1 MRSFKGK
8 SARLRTV
15 LLIGIAAL
23 LAAAVIGATVGAKYV
38 KEIRIPCT
46 LIIRAGLADK
56 VAVLEFEP
64 ERQKDGTY
72 LLNDDSE
79 VSKSEFVLMPGVDA
93 ARHPFVRIEKKSDV
107 PSYVYVE
114 VVSMLDK
121 KVSFT
126 LIGDWIKLEGVTGQ
140 NGGEVYAYKDTVAS
154 EREEDIELLLLKDD
168 AVTVSHTYIAA
179 GEAETNL
186 SFYPYMAK
194 AEEGKTAVECFDKNK
209 IGFGDS
215 GKYIPAPQGK
225 VTVDGDG
232 KAVVGDIGYSVY
244 VRAAVVVNWKDDSG
258 NILGR
263 NTEEGTDYTFNS
275 DSGWFKAADG
285 YYYYESAVESGGE
298 TNSLISGF
306 TAIADAPKGYS
317 LSLDVSAEVIQ
328 CAGWT
333 DDDGTPA
340 VTAVWGCTVQNDGT
354 ITK

>member
-1 MRSFKGK
+1 MRAFKGK

-23 LAAAVIGATVGAKYV
+23 LAAAAIGATVGAKYV

-56 VAVLEFEP
+56 VAVLESEP

-79 VSKSEFVLMPGVDA
+79 VSESEFVLMPGVDA
-93 ARHPFVRIEKKSDV
+93 ARHPFVRIEKKSGV

-114 VVSMLDK
+114 VVSMLDE

-126 LIGDWIKLEGVTGQ
+126 LIEDWEKLEGVTGQ

-154 EREEDIELLLLKDD
+154 EGEEDIELFLLEDD
-168 AVTVSHTYIAA
+168 VVTVSHTYIAE

-194 AEEGKTAVECFDKNK
+194 AEEGKTAEECFDKNK
-209 IGFGDS
+209 IGFGDT
-215 GKYIPAPQGK
+215 GKYTPAPQGE
-225 VTVDGDG
+225 VAVRDG

-275 DSGWFKAADG
+275 DSGWFKAGDG
-285 YYYYESAVESGGE
+285 YYYYSNPVESGGE
-298 TNSLISGF
+298 TSALITDFS
-306 TAIADAPKGYS
+306 AITEAPNGCS
-317 LSLDVSAEVIQ
+317 LSVNVSAEIIQ
-328 CAGWT
+328 ESGST
-333 DDDGTPA
+333 DDDDTPT
-340 VTAVWGCTVQNDGT
+340 VTAVWGCTIGSDRV

>member
-1 MRSFKGK
+1 MRAFKGK

-46 LIIRAGLADK
+46 LIIRAGLADT
-56 VAVLEFEP
+56 VSVLEFEP

-79 VSKSEFVLMPGVDA
+79 VSESEFVLMPGVDA
-93 ARHPFVRIEKKSDV
+93 ARHPFVRIEKKSGV

-114 VVSMLDK
+114 VVSMLDE

-126 LIGDWIKLEGVTGQ
+126 LIGDWEKLEGVTGQ
-140 NGGEVYAYKDTVAS
+140 NGGEVYAYKDTIAS

-168 AVTVSHTYIAA
+168 AITVSHTYIAE

-194 AEEGKTAVECFDKNK
+194 AEEGKTAKECFDKNK
-209 IGFGDS
+209 IGFGDT
-215 GKYIPAPQGK
+215 GKYTPAPQGI
-225 VTVDGDG
+225 VTIDKDG
-232 KAVVGDIGYSVY
+232 KATIGDIGYTVY
-244 VRAAVVVNWKDDSG
+244 VRAAVVANWK
-258 NILGR
+258 
-263 NTEEGTDYTFNS
+263 TEDGSIYGKNAEKGTDYTFTMG
-275 DSGWFKAADG
+275 SGWFKAGDG
-285 YYYYESAVESGGE
+285 YYYYSNPVESGGE
-298 TNSLISGF
+298 TSALITDFS
-306 TAIADAPKGYS
+306 AITEAPNGCS
-317 LSLDVSAEVIQ
+317 LSVNVSAEIIQ
-328 CAGWT
+328 ESGST
-333 DDDGTPA
+333 DDDDTPT
-340 VTAVWGCTVQNDGT
+340 VTVVWGCKIGSDRD

>member
-1 MRSFKGK
+1 MKALKGM

-23 LAAAVIGATVGAKYV
+23 LAAAAIGVSVGAKYV
-38 KEIRIPCT
+38 KEIRIPCR
-46 LIIRAGLADK
+46 LIIKANLADK
-56 VAVLEFEP
+56 VAVFEHEP
-64 ERQKDGTY
+64 QRQADGTY
-72 LLNDDSE
+72 QLVSNE
-79 VSKSEFVLMPGVDA
+79 VSQSEYVLMPGVDA
-93 ARHPFVRIEKKSDV
+93 ARDPFVRIEGKSDI
-107 PSYVYVE
+107 PAYVYVE
-114 VVSMLDK
+114 VVSTLDEK
-121 KVSFT
+121 AGFT
-126 LIGDWIKLEGVTGQ
+126 LTDDWEKLDGVTGQ
-140 NGGEVYAYKDTVAS
+140 NGGEIYAYCDTVAS
-154 EREEDIELLLLKDD
+154 DNGQDITIPLLDGSI
-168 AVTVSHTYIAA
+168 VTVSHTYIAA
-179 GEAETNL
+179 DEAETEL
-186 SFYPYMAK
+186 SFYPYMAR
-194 AEEGKTAVECFDKNK
+194 ADEDRTAAECFDKNM
-209 IGFGDS
+209 IGFGDT
-215 GKYIPAPQGK
+215 GKYTPAPQGE
-225 VTVDGDG
+225 VAVRDG

-263 NTEEGTDYTFNS
+263 NTEEGTEYTFNS

-285 YYYYESAVESGGE
+285 YYYYKSAVESGGE

-333 DDDGTPA
+333 DDYGTPA

>member
-1 MRSFKGK
+1 MRAFKGK

-23 LAAAVIGATVGAKYV
+23 LAAAAIGVSVGAKYV
-38 KEIRIPCT
+38 KEIRIPCR
-46 LIIRAGLADK
+46 LIIKANLADK
-56 VAVLEFEP
+56 VAVFEHEP
-64 ERQKDGTY
+64 QRQADGTY
-72 LLNDDSE
+72 QLVSNE
-79 VSKSEFVLMPGVDA
+79 VSQSEYVLMPGVDA
-93 ARHPFVRIEKKSDV
+93 ARDPFVRIEGKSDI
-107 PSYVYVE
+107 PAYVYVE
-114 VVSMLDK
+114 VVSTLDEK
-121 KVSFT
+121 AGFT
-126 LIGDWIKLEGVTGQ
+126 LTDDWEKLDGVTGQ
-140 NGGEVYAYKDTVAS
+140 NGGEVYAFNETVYS
-154 EREEDIELLLLKDD
+154 DSKENIELPLFEDE
-168 AVTVSHTYIAA
+168 AVTVSHTYLVNEADD
-179 GEAETNL
+179 EAEL
-186 SFYPYMAK
+186 SFYPYMAE
-194 AEEGKTAVECFDKNK
+194 AGDGKTAAECFDKNM
-209 IGFGDS
+209 IGFGDT
-215 GKYIPAPQGK
+215 GKYTPAPQGE
-225 VTVDGDG
+225 VAVRDG

-263 NTEEGTDYTFNS
+263 NTEEGTEYTFNS
-275 DSGWFKAADG
+275 DSVWFKAADG
-285 YYYYESAVESGGE
+285 YYYYKSAVESGGE

>member
-72 LLNDDSE
+72 QLDQSKE
-79 VSKSEFVLMPGVDA
+79 VSESEFVLMPGVDA
-93 ARHPFVRIEKKSDV
+93 ARHPFVRIEKKSGV
-107 PSYVYVE
+107 PSFVYVE
-114 VVSMLDK
+114 VVSTLDG

-126 LIGDWIKLEGVTGQ
+126 LIGDWEKLEGVTGQ
-140 NGGEVYAYKDTVAS
+140 NGGEVYAYCDTVAS
-154 EREEDIELLLLKDD
+154 DNGQDITIPLLDGSI
-168 AVTVSHTYIAA
+168 VTVSHTYIAA
-179 GEAETNL
+179 DEAETEL
-186 SFYPYMAK
+186 SFYPYMAR
-194 AEEGKTAVECFDKNK
+194 ADEDRTAAECFDKNM
-209 IGFGDS
+209 IGFGDT
-215 GKYIPAPQGK
+215 GKYTPAPQGE
-225 VTVDGDG
+225 VAVRDG
-232 KAVVGDIGYSVY
+232 KAVVGDIGYTVY
-244 VRAAVVVNWKDDSG
+244 VRAAVIANWKDDSG